1 MANLASLGLACPYPM
16 AKLSER
22 KYKLLRDVAIAPQDF
37 RVFGKTR
44 DAKERVECLW
54 FQTTSL
60 SDYLEARFDE
70 ETTVV
75 DIAMLRL
82 IFGILVEELVSLV
95 RAYTPPID
103 RGVGLFE
110 GGYYRLYM
118 FVGTEHLSWP
128 KRITHDQRF
137 RILAAVSENAALA
150 SVLKALDRRQVE
162 EYRSAMRAAHA
173 EIMARICAV
182 SEARGTPGLAM
193 VILPTDSM
201 DGLLASLEDQSRN
214 PGDFDFD
221 GKRQRT

>member
-22 KYKLLRDVAIAPQDF
+22 RYKLLRDVAIAPQDF

-54 FQTTSL
+54 FETTSL
-60 SDYLEARFDE
+60 SDYLEARVDE

-103 RGVGLFE
+103 RDGVGLFE

-118 FVGTEHLSWP
+118 FVEP
-128 KRITHDQRF
+128 
-137 RILAAVSENAALA
+137 E
-150 SVLKALDRRQVE
+150 
-162 EYRSAMRAAHA
+162 
-173 EIMARICAV
+173 
-182 SEARGTPGLAM
+182 PGRL
-193 VILPTDSM
+193 
-201 DGLLASLEDQSRN
+201 
-214 PGDFDFD
+214 
-221 GKRQRT
+221 